1 MPAKGRF
8 HDVTEQPDTARA
20 TYPTISMRV
29 VKQISLT
36 FAAANR
42 MLEEIA
48 FDRVRVQ
55 DFKKPD
61 HNRLAEATNHT
72 RESSNRSRPRFL
84 GNSFA
89 SCLQ

>member
-1 MPAKGRF
+1 M
-8 HDVTEQPDTARA
+8 TEQPDTARA

-55 DFKKPD
+55 DLKKPIIID
-61 HNRLAEATNHT
+61 LRGY
-72 RESSNRSRPRFL
+72 ESHARIQQP
-84 GNSFA
+84 
-89 SCLQ
+89 